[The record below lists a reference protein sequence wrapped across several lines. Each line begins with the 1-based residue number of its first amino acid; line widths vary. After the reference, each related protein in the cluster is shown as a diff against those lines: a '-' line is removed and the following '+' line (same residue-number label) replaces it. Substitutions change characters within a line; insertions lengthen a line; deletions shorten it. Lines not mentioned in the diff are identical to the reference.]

1 MKFFL
6 LEQKIDM
13 TVPVMMTYN
22 EKGQEMCFYM
32 TRSTQTNPPSPTDSS
47 VYLSQKKGMTVY
59 ATSVGGYPDHN
70 QEAAKLKQKLERG
83 RASQVDFSEHITMGY
98 DSPMK
103 LINRRTDIMYKK
115 I

>member
-1 MKFFL
+1 M
-6 LEQKIDM
+6 
-13 TVPVMMTYN
+13 
-22 EKGQEMCFYM
+22 EMCFYM
-32 TRSTQTNPPSPTDSS
+32 TRSTQTNPPAPTDGS
-47 VYLSQKKGMTVY
+47 VYLSQKKGMVVY

-70 QEAAKLKQKLERG
+70 QEAAKLKEKLERG

-103 LINRRTDIMYKK
+103 LINRRTDIMYRK